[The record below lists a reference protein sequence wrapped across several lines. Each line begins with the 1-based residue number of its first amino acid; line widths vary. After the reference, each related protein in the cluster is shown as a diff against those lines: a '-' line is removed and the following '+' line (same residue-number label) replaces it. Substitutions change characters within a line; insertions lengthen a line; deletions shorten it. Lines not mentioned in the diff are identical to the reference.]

1 MVTATVEHN
10 LLLFCIG
17 FHYLCSMLEHLRFN
31 LVKLCMFPN
40 LRPPASWMGAKKIPS
55 ASASVTATA
64 PKAKRQKSLSS
75 EATQQEKPTEKEE
88 EEETK
93 APKRSMVA
101 NNFLN
106 QLKAAKKRVD
116 EGRPNEGDDAKCQ
129 VLEKY
134 TKLGKYDEERQA
146 ILALWSKDKSTNW
159 WMTYEEQKGSK
170 YTEAVD
176 GFKGFGSRQ
185 TFDCLTI
192 VYILH

>member
-1 MVTATVEHN
+1 MPEH
-10 LLLFCIG
+10 F
-17 FHYLCSMLEHLRFN
+17 RFN
-31 LVKLCMFPN
+31 LEKLCMFPN
-40 LRPPASWMGAKKIPS
+40 LRPPASWMAPKK
-55 ASASVTATA
+55 AASVAASVAA
-64 PKAKRQKSLSS
+64 PKAKRQKSVSADS
-75 EATQQEKPTEKEE
+75 TQQDDTHAEPTED
-88 EEETK
+88 EETK
-93 APKRSMVA
+93 VPKRSLAA

-146 ILALWSKDKSTNW
+146 ILALWSKDKSMNW

-192 VYILH
+192 VYIVH